1 MTPWSPSLRASWNLC
16 SLQDCWSLH
25 KVPFSAFQ
33 LLPLLNFCT
42 SQFST
47 RAQYI
52 HFRSLSRHSVFAKKK
67 LSLLLLIR
75 VESSSWSSDTSI
87 LFITNFGWTHQEVSS
102 WNIPM
107 ESQMKNLSS
116 NCRLFRSASW
126 PMSSFQVFQISHHL
140 KFEFPCP
147 WFIHRP
153 GLFSTQGLFGSAK
166 CGERNYFQHVGNSA
180 LGCHILKNF
189 EHREPVSL
197 KYHLGNLQFH
207 WDP

>member
-1 MTPWSPSLRASWNLC
+1 MKSLLSPRL
-16 SLQDCWSLH
+16 CWSLH

-52 HFRSLSRHSVFAKKK
+52 HFRSLSRHSVFATKK

-126 PMSSFQVFQISHHL
+126 PTSSFQVFQISHHL

-153 GLFSTQGLFGSAK
+153 SLFSTQGLFGSAK